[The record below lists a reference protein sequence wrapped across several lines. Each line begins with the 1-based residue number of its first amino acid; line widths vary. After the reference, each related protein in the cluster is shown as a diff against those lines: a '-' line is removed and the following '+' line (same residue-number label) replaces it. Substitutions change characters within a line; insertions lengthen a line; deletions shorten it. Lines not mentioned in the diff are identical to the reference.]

1 MVGNALPEISGLEK
15 IHTTCV
21 YCGCG
26 CGLFLHVED
35 GKIIGVSASPSHP
48 MSQGRLCI
56 KGWLGAEFVNHPDRL
71 KTPMIRDGERLI
83 KASWDDALQ
92 AIATR
97 FKEIRDKYGPDSLAV
112 LTSAKGTNEENYLFM
127 KLARA
132 GFGTNNVDHVARLCH
147 APTVAGL
154 SYAFGSGAMTNP
166 ISSLSQAE
174 VVLIIGSNTSEQH
187 PLVAFHILRGKA
199 KGAKII
205 VVDPRKTQMAD
216 LADIHIAPRLGTDI
230 ALINWLLNI
239 LIQEG
244 LINRDFIAKRTTG
257 FDDVSES
264 VSHYT
269 PEAVEKIT
277 GVSAERIR
285 EVARIFGS
293 ANRAAI
299 VYAMGITQHTTG
311 TDNVQALAN
320 LIMATG
326 NVGREGT
333 GIYPLRG
340 HQNVQGSCD
349 MGALPDLYCGYQKVI
364 EARQKFESAWGRP
377 LPQKPGLT
385 ALEMM
390 DAAIKGKIKGL
401 LVVGEN
407 PVISFPDQGKVIK
420 ALESLDFLAVID
432 IFPTQTAD
440 LADVVLPAASFAEKS
455 GTFTST
461 ERRIQMVR
469 PALEPAGESRQEWEV
484 ISNLLSRFGV
494 PANYASAAEVMK
506 EIATVAPSYGGV
518 SHDRLGI
525 NGLQWPCPSPDHPG
539 TPILH
544 VEKFTAGLGKFRPVE
559 HREPAEL
566 PDQEY
571 PLLLTTGRSLYHFHT
586 GTMTRRTSLLDR
598 EVPAPYVEMN
608 PADAQALGVRNGQK
622 VIVESRRG
630 QLQMESRV
638 TPDILRGT
646 IFIPFHFNEGCAN
659 VLTSQALDPTS
670 KIPELKVTAAR
681 IRRAE

>member
-1 MVGNALPEISGLEK
+1 LEK
-15 IHTTCV
+15 VHTTCV

-26 CGLFLHVED
+26 CGLYLHVED
-35 GKIIGVSASPSHP
+35 GKVVGTSPSPSHP

-71 KTPMIRDGERLI
+71 KTPLIREGERLI
-83 KASWDDALQ
+83 KASWENALET
-92 AIATR
+92 IASR
-97 FKEIRDKYGPDSLAV
+97 FKDIRDKHGPDSLAV
-112 LTSAKGTNEENYLFM
+112 LTSAKGTNEENYLLM

-132 GFGTNNVDHVARLCH
+132 GLGTNNVDHVARLCH
-147 APTVAGL
+147 APTVVGL

-199 KGAKII
+199 KGSKII
-205 VVDPRKTQMAD
+205 VADPRKTQMAD

-230 ALINWLLNI
+230 ALINCLLNI
-239 LIQEG
+239 LIQEE
-244 LINRDFIAKRTTG
+244 LINRDFIAQRTTG
-257 FDDVSES
+257 FDAVSKS

-277 GVSAERIR
+277 GVQAEKIR

-293 ANRAAI
+293 ADRAAV

-320 LIMATG
+320 LAMATG
-326 NVGREGT
+326 NLGREGT

-364 EARQKFESAWGRP
+364 ETRQKFENAWGRS
-377 LPQKPGLT
+377 LPEKPGLT

-390 DAAIKGKIKGL
+390 DAAINGKIKGM

-420 ALESLDFLAVID
+420 ALESLGFLAVID

-440 LADVVLPAASFAEKS
+440 LADVILPAASFAEKS

-461 ERRIQMVR
+461 ERRIQLVR
-469 PALEPAGESRQEWEV
+469 PALEPPGESRPEWEIV
-484 ISNLLSRFGV
+484 SDLLARFGV
-494 PANYASAAEVMK
+494 PADYASAADVMK
-506 EIATVAPSYGGV
+506 EISTMAPSYGGV

-525 NGLQWPCPSPDHPG
+525 GGLQWPCPSPDHPG

-559 HREPAEL
+559 HREPFEM

-598 EVPAPYVEMN
+598 EVPTPYVEIN
-608 PADAQALGVRNGQK
+608 PEDAKVLGVRNGQK

-630 QLQMESRV
+630 QLQLDAKV
-638 TPDILRGT
+638 TPDIPQGT
-646 IFIPFHFNEGCAN
+646 IFIPFHFNEAPAN
-659 VLTSQALDPTS
+659 VLTGQALDPIS